1 MTQIAIVLYPQ
12 FTALDFIGPYEV
24 LRALPDTEVRFVW
37 HEPGPVV
44 ADSGVLVVGATHSFD
59 ETPSPDVVL
68 VPGGP
73 GFLAASQDEKV
84 LDWLRAVRPGA
95 QWMTSVCTGSIIL
108 AAAGL
113 LDGKPSTT
121 HWSSMAGLSL
131 HGAKP
136 VTDQRI
142 VRAAP
147 DDDLV
152 TAAGVSAGIDLAL
165 WLAEQIAGRARAEA
179 IQLIIEYDPQPH
191 LDSGHRSKASAKTI
205 ATSTMLLSRDV
216 DKPEMV
222 KSSVR
227 LLWDRALTK
236 VRSGR

>member
-1 MTQIAIVLYPQ
+1 MLAGGGYAEQVAVPVGQL
-12 FTALDFIGPYEV
+12 
-24 LRALPDTEVRFVW
+24 LP
-37 HEPGPVV
+37 
-44 ADSGVLVVGATHSFD
+44 
-59 ETPSPDVVL
+59 
-68 VPGGP
+68 
-73 GFLAASQDEKV
+73 
-84 LDWLRAVRPGA
+84 
-95 QWMTSVCTGSIIL
+95 
-108 AAAGL
+108 
-113 LDGKPSTT
+113 
-121 HWSSMAGLSL
+121 
-131 HGAKP
+131 
-136 VTDQRI
+136 
-142 VRAAP
+142 AP
-147 DDDLV
+147 RGIDLV

>member
-1 MTQIAIVLYPQ
+1 MTQIAIVLYPR

-24 LRALPDTEVRFVW
+24 LRALPDAEVRFVW

-73 GFLAASQDEKV
+73 GCFAASQDEKV

-95 QWMTSVCTGSIIL
+95 QWTTSVCTGSVVL

-113 LDGKPSTT
+113 LDGRPATT
-121 HWSSMAGLSL
+121 HWSSMAALTL
-131 HGAKP
+131 HGANA
-136 VTDQRI
+136 VSDERI
-142 VRAAP
+142 VRALP

-179 IQLIIEYDPQPH
+179 IQLVIEYDPQPH

>member
-113 LDGKPSTT
+113 LDGRPATT
-121 HWSSMAGLSL
+121 HWSSMAALTL
-131 HGAKP
+131 HGANA
-136 VTDQRI
+136 VSDERI
-142 VRAAP
+142 VRALP

-179 IQLIIEYDPQPH
+179 IQLVIEYDPQPH